1 MKKAIST
8 LLAVSMCAVML
19 AGCGKS
25 ASTDSTAST
34 ETASEKTADAEG
46 AATQEEPAASE
57 TSTGTDQ
64 FENKKLN
71 IAVFEGGY
79 GPDYWN
85 EIIDKF
91 EAAYPGIEVEMQISP
106 SIGDVIRPQIVAG
119 NVPDFIVMN
128 DNDPTGLIA
137 SMIKEKGLMDLTDV
151 FEGPGLDDD
160 TLLKDQVNDGI
171 LETAKCQPY
180 GDGKIYLA
188 PFNSSPMGLVYNK
201 TLFEEMGY
209 ELPTTW
215 DEFFALGD
223 QAKEDGYALL
233 TYAGIYPGYM
243 ESLLWPSLASA
254 TGIDNVNDISNYVEG
269 SCSTPEALEV
279 LENIAKIGTEGY
291 LLDGTVALNHTQS
304 QTEMMM
310 NKCLFI
316 PNGNWMENEMAE
328 APRAD
333 NFEFGLWTAPVL
345 KEGDQAYVMTSVEQ
359 FSIPANAKNP
369 ELAKE
374 FLRFLYTED
383 SVKLFAEK
391 ANGIYAL
398 KDATE
403 LSKELVSDGI
413 YNMNAIYEHG
423 ISMVFGFAALPE
435 GCKVVPRDKVFKAL
449 SDVMSG
455 KMSAEEWAQGIED
468 SFKEVN
474 SMTTQ

>member
-8 LLAVSMCAVML
+8 LLAAGMCLAAL
-19 AGCGKS
+19 AGCGEPASSDS
-25 ASTDSTAST
+25 ALSTGTAT
-34 ETASEKTADAEG
+34 ENTGAAEG
-46 AATQEEPAASE
+46 SAASE
-57 TSTGTDQ
+57 TATAADR

-85 EIIDKF
+85 EIVDKF
-91 EAAYPGIEVEMQISP
+91 EAAYPGVQVEMQISP

-128 DNDPTGLIA
+128 DNDSTGLIA

-223 QAKEDGYALL
+223 QAKKDGYALM

-243 ESLLWPSLASA
+243 ESLLWPALASA
-254 TGIDNVNDISNYVEG
+254 TGIDNVNDISSYVEG
-269 SCSTPEALEV
+269 TYSTPEAMEV
-279 LENIAKIGTEGY
+279 LRNIAKIGTDGY
-291 LLDGTVALNHTQS
+291 LLEGTVALNHTQS

-333 NFEFGLWTAPVL
+333 NFQFGLWTAPVL

-383 SVKLFAEK
+383 SVRLFAEK

-403 LSKELVSDGI
+403 LSKGLVSDGI
-413 YNMNAIYEHG
+413 YSMNAIYEHG
-423 ISMVFGFAALPE
+423 TSMVFGFAALPE
-435 GCKVVPRDKVFKAL
+435 GCKVVPRDKVFKVL
-449 SDVMSG
+449 SDVMTG
-455 KMSAEEWAQGIED
+455 KMSADKWAQGVED

>member
-1 MKKAIST
+1 MKRKVIST
-8 LLAVSMCAVML
+8 LLAVSMCIGML
-19 AGCGKS
+19 AGCGSK
-25 ASTDSTAST
+25 T
-34 ETASEKTADAEG
+34 ETDTTTETEEVVEEKG
-46 AATQEEPAASE
+46 EEASE
-57 TSTGTDQ
+57 TEDAAGADK
-64 FENKKLN
+64 FENKKLS

-85 EIIDKF
+85 EVVQMF
-91 EAAYPGIEVEMQISP
+91 EDAYPGVEVEMQISP

-128 DNDPTGLIA
+128 DNDSTGLIA
-137 SMIKEKGLMDLTDV
+137 SLIKEKALLDITDV
-151 FEGPGLDDD
+151 FEGAGLDDE
-160 TLLKDQVNDGI
+160 TPLKDQVNDGI

-209 ELPTTW
+209 ELPKTW

-223 QAKEDGYALL
+223 KAKEDGYALM
-233 TYAGIYPGYM
+233 TYAGIYPGYV
-243 ESLLWPSLASA
+243 ESMLWPALASA
-254 TGIDNVNDISNYVEG
+254 TGIDNVKELSNYVEG
-269 SCSTPEALEV
+269 TFSIPEAMQV
-279 LENIAKIGTEGY
+279 LENIARIGTEGY
-291 LLDGTVALNHTQS
+291 LLEGTVALNHTQS

-333 NFEFGLWTAPVL
+333 GFEFGLWTAPVL
-345 KEGDQAYVMTSVEQ
+345 KETDTAYVMTSVEQ

-403 LSKELVSDGI
+403 LSKEFVSEGI
-413 YNMNAIYEHG
+413 YNMNSVYEHG
-423 ISMVFGFAALPE
+423 TSMVFGFAALPE
-435 GCKVVPRDKVFKAL
+435 GCKVVPNDIVFKVL
-449 SDVMSG
+449 SDVMTG
-455 KMSAEEWAQGIED
+455 KMNAQEWADTVED

-474 SMTTQ
+474 AQ

>member
-1 MKKAIST
+1 MYKEEKMKRKVISA
-8 LLAVSMCAVML
+8 LLAVSMCIGLL
-19 AGCGKS
+19 AGCGSKTN
-25 ASTDSTAST
+25 TDTST
-34 ETASEKTADAEG
+34 ETSMEAVEESGDETAQTEEVTG
-46 AATQEEPAASE
+46 A
-57 TSTGTDQ
+57 DK
-64 FENKKLN
+64 FENKKLS

-85 EIIDKF
+85 EVVQMF
-91 EAAYPGIEVEMQISP
+91 EDAYPGVEVEMQISP

-128 DNDPTGLIA
+128 DNDSTGLI
-137 SMIKEKGLMDLTDV
+137 SSLIKEKALLDITDV
-151 FEGPGLDDD
+151 FEGAGLDDE
-160 TLLKDQVNDGI
+160 TPLKDQVNDGI

-209 ELPTTW
+209 ELPQTW

-223 QAKEDGYALL
+223 KAKEDGYALM
-233 TYAGIYPGYM
+233 TYAGIYPGYV
-243 ESLLWPSLASA
+243 ESMLWPALASA
-254 TGIDNVNDISNYVEG
+254 TGIDNVKDLSNYVEG
-269 SCSTPEALEV
+269 TFSTPEAMQV

-291 LLDGTVALNHTQS
+291 LLEGTVALNHTQS

-328 APRAD
+328 APRAEG
-333 NFEFGLWTAPVL
+333 FEFGLWTAPVL
-345 KEGDQAYVMTSVEQ
+345 NKGDTAYVMTSVEQ

-374 FLRFLYTED
+374 FLRFLYTEE

-403 LSKELVSDGI
+403 LSKEFVSEGI
-413 YNMNAIYEHG
+413 YNMNSVYEHG
-423 ISMVFGFAALPE
+423 TSMVFGFAALPE
-435 GCKVVPRDKVFKAL
+435 GCKVVPNDIVFKVL
-449 SDVMSG
+449 SDVMTG
-455 KMSAEEWAQGIED
+455 KMSAEEWAETVEN

-474 SMTTQ
+474 AQ

>member
-8 LLAVSMCAVML
+8 LLAAGMCLAVL
-19 AGCGKS
+19 AGCGEPTSSDS
-25 ASTDSTAST
+25 ALSTGMAT
-34 ETASEKTADAEG
+34 ENTDTAEG
-46 AATQEEPAASE
+46 SAAPEDAAAA
-57 TSTGTDQ
+57 DQ

-85 EIIDKF
+85 EIVDKF
-91 EAAYPGIEVEMQISP
+91 EAAYPGVQVEMQISP

-128 DNDPTGLIA
+128 DNDSTGLIA

-160 TLLKDQVNDGI
+160 TLLKDQVNEGI

-201 TLFEEMGY
+201 TLFKEMDY

-223 QAKEDGYALL
+223 QAKKDGYALM

-243 ESLLWPSLASA
+243 ESLLWPALASA
-254 TGIDNVNDISNYVEG
+254 TGIDNTNDISSYVEG
-269 SCSTPEALEV
+269 TYSTPEAMKV
-279 LENIAKIGTEGY
+279 LENIARIGTDGY
-291 LLDGTVALNHTQS
+291 LLEGTAALNHTQS
-304 QTEMMM
+304 QTEMML

-333 NFEFGLWTAPVL
+333 GFEFGLWTAPVL
-345 KEGDQAYVMTSVEQ
+345 QEGDQAYIMTSVEQ

-383 SVKLFAEK
+383 SVRLFAEK

-403 LSKELVSDGI
+403 LSKGLVSDGI
-413 YNMNAIYEHG
+413 YSMNAIYEHG
-423 ISMVFGFAALPE
+423 TSMVFGFAALPE
-435 GCKVVPRDKVFKAL
+435 GCKVVPRDKVFKVL
-449 SDVMSG
+449 SDVMTG
-455 KMSAEEWAQGIED
+455 KMSAEEWAQGVED

>member
-8 LLAVSMCAVML
+8 LLVASMCAATL
-19 AGCGKS
+19 AGCGGNANTS
-25 ASTDSTAST
+25 ANTDNSSAENTVGT
-34 ETASEKTADAEG
+34 EKTEKNGTADNAAE
-46 AATQEEPAASE
+46 
-57 TSTGTDQ
+57 

-85 EIIDKF
+85 EIVEKF
-91 EAAYPGIEVEMQISP
+91 EAAYPGVEVDMQISP

-128 DNDPTGLIA
+128 DNDSTGLIS
-137 SMIKEKGLMDLTDV
+137 SMIKEHALLDLTDV
-151 FEGPGLDDD
+151 FEGPGIDDE
-160 TLLKDQVNDGI
+160 TPLKDQVNTGI

-180 GDGKIYLA
+180 ADGKIYLA

-201 TLFEEMGY
+201 TLFEEMNY

-223 QAKEDGYALL
+223 QAKEDGYALM
-233 TYAGIYPGYM
+233 TYAGIYPSYV
-243 ESLLWPSLASA
+243 ESLLWPALASA
-254 TGIDNVNDISNYVEG
+254 TGIDNIKDISNYVEG
-269 SCSTPEALEV
+269 SFSKPEAMEV
-279 LENIAKIGTEGY
+279 LENIAKIGTGGY
-291 LLDGTVALNHTQS
+291 LLEGTVALNHTQS

-316 PNGNWMENEMAE
+316 PNGNWMENEMAD

-333 NFEFGLWTAPVL
+333 GFEFGLWTAPVL
-345 KEGDQAYVMTSVEQ
+345 KDGDEAYVMTSVEQ
-359 FSIPANAKNP
+359 FSIPAKAENP

-374 FLRFLYTED
+374 FLRFLYTEE
-383 SVKLFAEK
+383 SVKLFAEE

-403 LSKELVSDGI
+403 LSKGLVSDGI
-413 YNMNAIYEHG
+413 YNMNEIYEHG
-423 ISMVFGFAALPE
+423 TSMVFGFAALPE
-435 GCKVVPRDKVFKAL
+435 GCKVVPNDDVFNVL
-449 SDVMSG
+449 SDVMTG
-455 KMSAEEWAQGIED
+455 KMSAEEWAQKVEN
-468 SFKEVN
+468 SFKEV
-474 SMTTQ
+474 SETAQ

>member
-8 LLAVSMCAVML
+8 LLAAGMCLAVL
-19 AGCGKS
+19 AGCGEPTSSDS
-25 ASTDSTAST
+25 ALSTGMAT
-34 ETASEKTADAEG
+34 ENTDTAEG
-46 AATQEEPAASE
+46 SAAPEDAAAA
-57 TSTGTDQ
+57 DQ

-85 EIIDKF
+85 EIVDRF
-91 EAAYPGIEVEMQISP
+91 EAAYPGVQVEMQISP

-128 DNDPTGLIA
+128 DNDSTGLIA

-160 TLLKDQVNDGI
+160 TLLKDQVNEGI

-201 TLFEEMGY
+201 TLFKEMGY
-209 ELPTTW
+209 EMPTTW

-223 QAKEDGYALL
+223 QAKKDGYALM

-243 ESLLWPSLASA
+243 ESLLWPALASA
-254 TGIDNVNDISNYVEG
+254 TGIDNTNDISSYVEG
-269 SCSTPEALEV
+269 TYSTPEAMKV
-279 LENIAKIGTEGY
+279 LENIARIGTDGY
-291 LLDGTVALNHTQS
+291 LLEGTAALNHTQS
-304 QTEMMM
+304 QTEMML

-333 NFEFGLWTAPVL
+333 GFEFGLWTAPVL
-345 KEGDQAYVMTSVEQ
+345 QEGDQAYIMTSVEQ

-383 SVKLFAEK
+383 SVRLFAEK

-403 LSKELVSDGI
+403 LSKGLVSDGI
-413 YNMNAIYEHG
+413 YSMNAIYEHG
-423 ISMVFGFAALPE
+423 TSMVFGFAALPE
-435 GCKVVPRDKVFKAL
+435 GCKVVPRDKVFKVL
-449 SDVMSG
+449 SDVMTG
-455 KMSAEEWAQGIED
+455 KMSAEEWAQGVED

>member
-8 LLAVSMCAVML
+8 LLAAGMCLAVL
-19 AGCGKS
+19 AGCGEPTSSDS
-25 ASTDSTAST
+25 ALSTGMAT
-34 ETASEKTADAEG
+34 ENTDTAEG
-46 AATQEEPAASE
+46 SAAPEDAAAA
-57 TSTGTDQ
+57 DQ

-85 EIIDKF
+85 EIVDKF
-91 EAAYPGIEVEMQISP
+91 EAAYPGVQVEMQISP

-128 DNDPTGLIA
+128 DNDSTGLIA

-151 FEGPGLDDD
+151 FEGPGLDDG
-160 TLLKDQVNDGI
+160 TLLKDQVNEGI

-209 ELPTTW
+209 KLPTTW

-223 QAKEDGYALL
+223 QAKKDGYALM

-243 ESLLWPSLASA
+243 ESLLWPALASA
-254 TGIDNVNDISNYVEG
+254 TGIDNVNDISSYVEG
-269 SCSTPEALEV
+269 TYSTPEAMEV
-279 LENIAKIGTEGY
+279 LRNIAKIGTDGY
-291 LLDGTVALNHTQS
+291 LLEGTVALNHTQS

-333 NFEFGLWTAPVL
+333 NFQFGLWTAPVL

-383 SVKLFAEK
+383 SVRLFAEK

-403 LSKELVSDGI
+403 LSKGLVSDGI
-413 YNMNAIYEHG
+413 YSMNAIYEHG
-423 ISMVFGFAALPE
+423 TSMVFGFAALPE
-435 GCKVVPRDKVFKAL
+435 GCKVVPRDKVFKVL
-449 SDVMSG
+449 SDVMTG
-455 KMSAEEWAQGIED
+455 KMSADKWAQGVED

>member
-1 MKKAIST
+1 MKKTIGT
-8 LLAVSMCAVML
+8 LLAVSMCAAMVV
-19 AGCGKS
+19 GCSKAADSHS
-25 ASTDSTAST
+25 ASSTNT
-34 ETASEKTADAEG
+34 EPENTAVSEAAADDERAAGAE
-46 AATQEEPAASE
+46 
-57 TSTGTDQ
+57 Q
-64 FENKKLN
+64 FENKKLS

-85 EIIDKF
+85 EIVDRF
-91 EAAYPGIEVEMQISP
+91 EAAYPGVEVEMQISP

-128 DNDPTGLIA
+128 DNDSTGLIA
-137 SMIKEKGLMDLTDV
+137 SIIKEKGLMDITDV
-151 FEGPGLDDD
+151 FEGPGIDDD
-160 TLLKDQVNDGI
+160 TPLKDQINEGV

-223 QAKEDGYALL
+223 QAKKDGYALM

-243 ESLLWPSLASA
+243 ESFLWPALASA
-254 TGIDNVNDISNYVEG
+254 AGLDHVGDISNYVEG
-269 SCSTPEALEV
+269 SYSTPEVMEILQY
-279 LENIAKIGTEGY
+279 IAKIGTDGY

-333 NFEFGLWTAPVL
+333 GFEFGLWTAPVL
-345 KEGDQAYVMTSVEQ
+345 KKGDQAYVMTSVEQ

-369 ELAKE
+369 QLAKE

-383 SVKLFAEK
+383 SVKLFAQK

-403 LSKELVSDGI
+403 LSKGLVSDGI
-413 YNMNAIYEHG
+413 YNMNSVYEHG
-423 ISMVFGFAALPE
+423 TSMVFGFAALPE
-435 GCKVVPRDKVFKAL
+435 GCKVVPRDRVFKVL
-449 SDVMSG
+449 SDVMTG
-455 KMSAEEWAQGIED
+455 KMSAQEWAQGVED

-474 SMTTQ
+474 SMSAR

>member
-8 LLAVSMCAVML
+8 LLAAGMCLAVL
-19 AGCGKS
+19 AGCGEPTSSDS
-25 ASTDSTAST
+25 ALSTGMAT
-34 ETASEKTADAEG
+34 ENTDTAEG
-46 AATQEEPAASE
+46 SAAPEDAAAA
-57 TSTGTDQ
+57 DQ

-85 EIIDKF
+85 EIVDKF
-91 EAAYPGIEVEMQISP
+91 EAAYPGVQVEMQISP

-128 DNDPTGLIA
+128 DNDSTGLIA

-151 FEGPGLDDD
+151 FEGPGLDDG
-160 TLLKDQVNDGI
+160 TLLKDQVNEGI

-223 QAKEDGYALL
+223 QAKKDGYALM

-243 ESLLWPSLASA
+243 ESLLWPALASA
-254 TGIDNVNDISNYVEG
+254 TGIDNVNDISSYVEG
-269 SCSTPEALEV
+269 TYSTPEAMEV
-279 LENIAKIGTEGY
+279 LRNIAKIGTDGY
-291 LLDGTVALNHTQS
+291 LLEGTVALNHTQS

-333 NFEFGLWTAPVL
+333 NFQFGLWTAPVL

-374 FLRFLYTED
+374 FLSFLYTED

-403 LSKELVSDGI
+403 LSKGLVSDGI
-413 YNMNAIYEHG
+413 YSMNAIYEHG
-423 ISMVFGFAALPE
+423 TSMVFGFAALPE
-435 GCKVVPRDKVFKAL
+435 GCKVVPRDKVFKVL
-449 SDVMSG
+449 SDVMTG
-455 KMSAEEWAQGIED
+455 KMSADKWAQGVED

>member
-8 LLAVSMCAVML
+8 LLAAGMCLAVL
-19 AGCGKS
+19 AGCGEPTSSDS
-25 ASTDSTAST
+25 ALSTGMAT
-34 ETASEKTADAEG
+34 ENTDTAEG
-46 AATQEEPAASE
+46 SAAPEDAAAA
-57 TSTGTDQ
+57 DQ

-85 EIIDKF
+85 EIVDRF
-91 EAAYPGIEVEMQISP
+91 EAAYPGVQVEMQISP

-128 DNDPTGLIA
+128 DNDSTGLIA

-160 TLLKDQVNDGI
+160 TLLKEQVNEGI

-201 TLFEEMGY
+201 TLFKEMDY

-223 QAKEDGYALL
+223 QAKKDGYALM

-243 ESLLWPSLASA
+243 ESLLWPALASA
-254 TGIDNVNDISNYVEG
+254 TGIDNTNDISSYVEG
-269 SCSTPEALEV
+269 TYSTPEAMKV
-279 LENIAKIGTEGY
+279 LENIARIGTDGY
-291 LLDGTVALNHTQS
+291 LLEGTAALNHTQS
-304 QTEMMM
+304 QTEMML

-333 NFEFGLWTAPVL
+333 GFEFGLWTAPVL
-345 KEGDQAYVMTSVEQ
+345 QEGDQAYIMTSVEQ

-383 SVKLFAEK
+383 SVRLFAEK

-403 LSKELVSDGI
+403 LSKGLVSDGI
-413 YNMNAIYEHG
+413 YSMNAIYEHG
-423 ISMVFGFAALPE
+423 TSMVFGFAALPE
-435 GCKVVPRDKVFKAL
+435 GCKVVPRDKVFKVL
-449 SDVMSG
+449 SDVMTG
-455 KMSAEEWAQGIED
+455 KMSAEEWAQGVED

>member
-1 MKKAIST
+1 MKKKVIST
-8 LLAVSMCAVML
+8 LLAVSMCIGML
-19 AGCGKS
+19 AGCGSETK
-25 ASTDSTAST
+25 T
-34 ETASEKTADAEG
+34 ETKEQAG
-46 AATQEEPAASE
+46 SE
-57 TSTGTDQ
+57 TSQAEESKEEASDTEEVTRADK
-64 FENKKLN
+64 FENKKLS

-85 EIIDKF
+85 EVVKMF
-91 EAAYPGIEVEMQISP
+91 EEAYPGVEVEMQISP

-128 DNDPTGLIA
+128 DNDSTGLIA
-137 SMIKEKGLMDLTDV
+137 SLIKEKALLDITDV
-151 FEGPGLDDD
+151 FEGGGLDDE
-160 TLLKDQVNDGI
+160 TPLKEQVNDGI

-209 ELPTTW
+209 ELPETW

-223 QAKEDGYALL
+223 KAKEDGYALM
-233 TYAGIYPGYM
+233 TYAGIYPGYV
-243 ESLLWPSLASA
+243 ESLLWPALASA
-254 TGIDNVNDISNYVEG
+254 TGIDNVQELSNYVEG
-269 SCSTPEALEV
+269 TFSTPEAMQV

-291 LLDGTVALNHTQS
+291 LLEGTIALNHTQS

-333 NFEFGLWTAPVL
+333 GFEFGLWTAPVL
-345 KEGDQAYVMTSVEQ
+345 NKGDKAYVMTSVEQ

-403 LSKELVSDGI
+403 LSKEYVSEGI
-413 YNMNAIYEHG
+413 YNMNSVYEHG
-423 ISMVFGFAALPE
+423 TSMVFGFAALPE
-435 GCKVVPRDKVFKAL
+435 GCKVVPNDITFKVL
-449 SDVMSG
+449 SDVMTG
-455 KMSAEEWAQGIED
+455 KMSADEWAQAVED
-468 SFKEVN
+468 SFAEVN
-474 SMTTQ
+474 AQ